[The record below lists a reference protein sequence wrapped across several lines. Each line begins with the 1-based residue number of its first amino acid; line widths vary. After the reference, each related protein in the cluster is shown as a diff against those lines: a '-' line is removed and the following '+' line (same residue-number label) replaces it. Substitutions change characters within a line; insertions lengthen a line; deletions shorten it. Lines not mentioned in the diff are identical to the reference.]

1 MAGIPTSNIL
11 QPGSISLQTQNRQL
25 MVDLQLLTPQ
35 YYKQYTEKY
44 GNEDFTWWLAAHSGM
59 EEVKNQN
66 FFWFENRGK
75 LMPAVT
81 NDSTVAAGVG
91 STVTLTL
98 GAEAYYNS
106 GTQTPLRVNETLRVA
121 SSNIEG
127 VILSIDDTT
136 PNAFTF
142 DVAPKQ
148 TTQRFASAGSND
160 LLAGE
165 VLLFGGDADAGEASG
180 QIDPLI
186 PLDERY
192 DNNYDEN

>member
-81 NDSTVAAGVG
+81 NDSTVVANVG
-91 STVTLTL
+91 ATVTLTL

-106 GTQTPLRVNETLRVA
+106 GTETPLRVNETLRVA

-127 VILSIDDTT
+127 VILSTT
-136 PNAFTF
+136 PSVF
-142 DVAPKQ
+142 
-148 TTQRFASAGSND
+148 SI
-160 LLAGE
+160 L
-165 VLLFGGDADAGEASG
+165 
-180 QIDPLI
+180 
-186 PLDERY
+186 
-192 DNNYDEN
+192 